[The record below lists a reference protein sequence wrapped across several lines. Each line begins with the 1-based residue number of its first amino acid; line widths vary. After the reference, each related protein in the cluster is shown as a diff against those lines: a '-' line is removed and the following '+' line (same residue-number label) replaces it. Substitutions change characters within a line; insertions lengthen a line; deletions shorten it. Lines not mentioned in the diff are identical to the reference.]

1 MDKQTVNVK
10 SNGLRN
16 ELKEIRKSIDSLT
29 NALIEIHIAQTN
41 KQYEKNINS
50 KSCTCGIDDCTCSN
64 SRKLRK
70 SKRNDG

>member
-41 KQYEKNINS
+41 KHYEKNIN
-50 KSCTCGIDDCTCSN
+50 CTCGN

-70 SKRNDG
+70 SKHNDG